1 MPEDLK
7 GEQRKK
13 ASRKKKEEGLSHTK
27 KQNKVAM
34 SLRQQSTGEEFIEE
48 VQNAEDSAHQA
59 AEDIRRRFA
68 AQRACDVVSKSL
80 TPDDTLRQISLSVLN
95 ARGTDEKCALHVA
108 TEGGKLEIVRMLL
121 ELGCNPFVVDG
132 NGETCLFVASKVSK
146 TAAVIVNE
154 RRLSCCRALLESCC
168 STATTTNGS
177 GVGVGSA
184 ADLIRV
190 RSDKDG
196 STVLHRACFHD
207 NEELVDLLLEYD
219 ADVVHQKNN
228 RGISPLSLSKTVS
241 ALQSIQSKL
250 AAASAV
256 VTE

>member
-1 MPEDLK
+1 
-7 GEQRKK
+7 
-13 ASRKKKEEGLSHTK
+13 
-27 KQNKVAM
+27 M
-34 SLRQQSTGEEFIEE
+34 SLRQRSTGEEFIEE
-48 VQNAEDSAHQA
+48 VQQAEDSARQA

-80 TPDDTLRQISLSVLN
+80 TPDDTLRQISLQVLN
-95 ARGTDEKCALHVA
+95 ARGTDDRCALHVA
-108 TEGGKLEIVRMLL
+108 TEGGKLEIVRVLL
-121 ELGCNPFVVDG
+121 ELGCNPFVIDG
-132 NGETCLFVASKVSK
+132 NGETCLFVASKLSK
-146 TAAVIVNE
+146 TAAIVDEN
-154 RRLSCCRALLESCC
+154 RLACCRALLESCC
-168 STATTTNGS
+168 SAATTTS
-177 GVGVGSA
+177 GGVGSA

-190 RSDKDG
+190 KSDKDG

-228 RGISPLSLSKTVS
+228 RGISSLSLSKTVS

-256 VTE
+256 VSE